1 MTSSFIEQ
9 LLLFSDSIAHY
20 FVTKVNFIQKS
31 HLLLLLPSLV
41 LHSVSVIEKKPFS
54 TKIMIYYL
62 YCRDLARLY
71 LVMNYKQKKNHCY
84 KGGRGWDLIGSSSK
98 KIMFA
103 TSLNI
108 LYPKQ
113 KLSFTVLIGSDLFM
127 SNNLNLHST
136 I

>member
-9 LLLFSDSIAHY
+9 LLLFSELNSPLFCD
-20 FVTKVNFIQKS
+20 KS
-31 HLLLLLPSLV
+31 HFTKITPATV
-41 LHSVSVIEKKPFS
+41 LHKKPFS

-71 LVMNYKQKKNHCY
+71 LVMNYKQKKIIAV
-84 KGGRGWDLIGSSSK
+84 GGRGQDLIESSSK

-108 LYPKQ
+108 LYPKK
-113 KLSFTVLIGSDLFM
+113 KLSFTVLIGSDLFRN
-127 SNNLNLHST
+127 NNLNLHST